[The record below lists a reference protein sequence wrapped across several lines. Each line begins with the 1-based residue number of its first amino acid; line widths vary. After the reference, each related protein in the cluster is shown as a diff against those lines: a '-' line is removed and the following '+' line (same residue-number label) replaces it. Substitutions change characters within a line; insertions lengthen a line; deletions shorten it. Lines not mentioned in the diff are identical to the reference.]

1 MKISFLSLL
10 TAAFTFGAL
19 VSCQNDSS
27 QIGTSLTGDAVE
39 IVIDSAYTVEGKTI
53 TVTSIRPKSAEQMI
67 GQISVPAYGT
77 LRSDVVAQFLPST
90 ELDTADFTFE
100 NVDSIFLNLR
110 YANNAFV
117 GDSVAPMRLTVYPL
131 TRQINPDISSD
142 FDPDGYYST
151 TPLGSKVYNASTL
164 DSAGVANVTSKGIDI
179 KLPREFGRRL
189 FKAFQ
194 DNPASY
200 TNGETFARDVF
211 PGIYMTN
218 TFGTGRLTVLTTCAM
233 TMHMRKI
240 YTPEGETKPDTLDAT
255 HLYYL
260 TTPEVVNNNNL
271 TYTMSDNLKGLIAD
285 GHTLMVAPC
294 GSEIEFT
301 FPLQKVISDYRA
313 HSDKI
318 SVINT
323 LTMSLP
329 VDTIANGLGITPPPY
344 ALMVLKKDRDEFF
357 AKNKLPDNT
366 TSFYTTYN
374 SSNQAYN
381 FNSLRNYIAE
391 METRDNITPE
401 DYTFCL
407 IPVQVSFE
415 TLANSGYYYSTSTS
429 TTESDV
435 QPYLTTPVMADVR
448 LDKAKIKFTYS
459 LKKN

>member
-90 ELDTADFTFE
+90 ELDTADFSYE

-110 YANNAFV
+110 YATNAFV

-131 TRQINPDISSD
+131 TRQISSDLSSD

-164 DSAGVANVTSKGIDI
+164 DSAGVTNVTSKGIDI
-179 KLPREFGRRL
+179 KLPKEFGRRL

-200 TNGETFARDVF
+200 ANGETFARDVF

-301 FPLQKVISDYRA
+301 FPLQKVISDYHA
-313 HSDKI
+313 HSDKV

-374 SSNQAYN
+374 SSNQSYN

-391 METRDNITPE
+391 MVTRDNITPE

-415 TLANSGYYYSTSTS
+415 TLANSGYYYTTSTS